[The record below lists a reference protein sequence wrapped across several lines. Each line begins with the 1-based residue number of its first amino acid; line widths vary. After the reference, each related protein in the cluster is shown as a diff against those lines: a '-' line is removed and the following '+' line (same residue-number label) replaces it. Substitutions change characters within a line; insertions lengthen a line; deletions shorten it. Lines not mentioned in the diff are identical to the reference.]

1 MLMSGV
7 LDLLLPLPLYLLLLL
22 GVLAWIAWR
31 AGPGAGAHRLR
42 WVWTGGVLWAWLLSA
57 PITSNELIRLIEGDG
72 PPSAAVAMPRDERS
86 LIVVLASG
94 DLRPRL
100 DAPGWERLAGAA
112 LLWHQTGGGLLF
124 VGGPGKGDHD
134 SLGGLMARTSRSLG
148 MPADALRFVGGGR
161 TTYEDLVQAT
171 PLVRAHNG
179 PVWLVTSALHMPRA
193 QATARRL
200 GWNAR
205 PHPVDYQ
212 QLDLALLPSCL
223 PSNGG
228 PARLAEALHE
238 VIGRGV
244 YRLRGWSH

>member
-7 LDLLLPLPLYLLLLL
+7 LDFLLPLPLYLLLLL
-22 GVLAWIAWR
+22 AALAWVGWR
-31 AGPGAGAHRLR
+31 AGRGGRLHRLR
-42 WVWTGGVLWAWLLSA
+42 WVWTGAALWAWLLSA
-57 PITSNELIRLIEGDG
+57 PITSNELIRWIEGPRPEALARG
-72 PPSAAVAMPRDERS
+72 PADPDA

-112 LLWHQTGGGLLF
+112 SLWRQVGGTLLF
-124 VGGPGKGDHD
+124 TGGPGRQEAD
-134 SLGGLMARTSRSLG
+134 SLGGLMAATGRTLG
-148 MPADALRFVGGGR
+148 MPAQALRFVGGGR
-161 TTYEDLVQAT
+161 TTYEDIVNAT
-171 PLVRAHNG
+171 PHVRAHTG

-193 QATARRL
+193 AATARRQ
-200 GWNAR
+200 GWQVQTHA
-205 PHPVDYQ
+205 VDYQ
-212 QLDLALLPSCL
+212 QLELALLPSCL

-238 VIGRGV
+238 VIGRSV